1 MPFMRPQPAK
11 AEIVEADLHH
21 WRVLQEFEQAVQRAA
36 AKLEINLAEA
46 DQERKLSQGRYLGL
60 FLFGLFN
67 PVIESMR
74 GLCAV
79 TSLSRVRKE
88 VSGARVP
95 LASFSEMQHVVDP
108 ALLHEV
114 FKDLAGRA
122 PAHAAPHASL
132 SKLKLIA
139 QDGSLWSA
147 LPRMAWAE
155 YGIGRDG
162 EANGVRLH
170 LRFNLIEGKPD
181 DAKVQRGK
189 SCERRA
195 LRDMCLPGQINVGD
209 RYYGEDYKLFAD
221 VARKRGFFVFRLRES
236 AVLNVEEEL
245 PLTAEDRAAGVVRHL
260 WATLGATDAWRS
272 IRVRVVEIRTVEQH
286 IFLATNLPVEQA
298 SAALVGLIYR
308 KRWDIELFF
317 RWIKCILGCRHFFAE
332 SPEGVA
338 LQLYLALIASLL
350 FQYYTG
356 RRPNKRIMELIH
368 FYMMGWV
375 DNDELVSLLQKQM
388 AGLKTGKKR

>member
-1 MPFMRPQPAK
+1 MRQKRAK
-11 AEIVEADLHH
+11 PEIVEADLHH
-21 WRVLQEFEQAVQRAA
+21 WRVLDEFDQALQRAA
-36 AKLEINLAEA
+36 AKLKIPLAQT

-79 TSLSRVRKE
+79 TSLSRVQKE
-88 VSGARVP
+88 VSGARIP
-95 LASFSEMQHVVDP
+95 RTNFSEMQHVVDP

-114 FKDLAGRA
+114 FQDLAGRA
-122 PAHAAPHASL
+122 PAHAAPDPAL
-132 SKLKLIA
+132 AKLKLIA
-139 QDGSLWSA
+139 QDASLWRA
-147 LPRMAWAE
+147 LPRMVWAE

-170 LRFNLIEGKPD
+170 VRFNLVEGKPE

-195 LRDMCLPGQINVGD
+195 LRDMCQPGQINVGD

-221 VARKRGFFVFRLRES
+221 VARKGGFFVFRFRES
-236 AVLNVEEEL
+236 AVINAQEEL

-260 WATLGATDAWRS
+260 WATLGATDALRS
-272 IRVRVVEIRTVEQH
+272 IRVRVVEIRTAEQH
-286 IFLATNLPVEQA
+286 IFLVTNLPVDQA

-338 LQLYLALIASLL
+338 IQLYLALIASLL
-350 FQYYTG
+350 FQHYTG

-375 DNDELVSLLQKQM
+375 EGDELAALLDKHM
-388 AGLKTGKKR
+388 AGMKTGKKS

>member
-1 MPFMRPQPAK
+1 MRQKPAK

-21 WRVLQEFEQAVQRAA
+21 WRVLDEFDQALQRAA
-36 AKLEINLAEA
+36 AKLKIPLAQT

-74 GLCAV
+74 GLCGL
-79 TSLSRVRKE
+79 TSLSRVQKE
-88 VSGARVP
+88 VSGARIP
-95 LASFSEMQHVVDP
+95 RTNFSEMQHVVDP

-114 FKDLAGRA
+114 FQDLAVRA
-122 PAHAAPHASL
+122 PAHAAPNPAL
-132 SKLKLIA
+132 AKLKLIA
-139 QDGSLWSA
+139 QDASLWRA

-162 EANGVRLH
+162 DANGVRLH
-170 LRFNLIEGKPD
+170 VRFNLVEGKPE

-221 VARKRGFFVFRLRES
+221 VARKGGYFVFRFRES
-236 AVLNVEEEL
+236 AVINAEEEL
-245 PLTAEDRAAGVVRHL
+245 PVTAEDRAAGVVRHL
-260 WATLGATDAWRS
+260 WATLGATDALRS
-272 IRVRVVEIRTVEQH
+272 IRVRVVEIRTAEQH
-286 IFLATNLPVEQA
+286 IFLVTNLPVEKA

-332 SPEGVA
+332 SPSGA
-338 LQLYLALIASLL
+338 AIQLYLALIASLL

-375 DNDELVSLLQKQM
+375 ARDELAALLDKHM
-388 AGLKTGKKR
+388 AGMKTGKKR